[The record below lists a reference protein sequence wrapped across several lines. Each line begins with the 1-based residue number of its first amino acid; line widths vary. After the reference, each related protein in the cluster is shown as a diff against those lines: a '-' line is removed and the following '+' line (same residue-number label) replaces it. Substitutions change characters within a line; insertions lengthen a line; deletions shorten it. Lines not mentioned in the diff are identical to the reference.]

1 MMYATLP
8 AGLGL
13 RGLHV
18 PDVAGPVDAVAV
30 VVADHGD
37 LAARAV
43 VVTVH
48 ERVRFDVLEVP
59 QGVALLRPAAALV
72 GPVRL
77 APSR

>member
-43 VVTVH
+43 VVH

-59 QGVALLRPAAALV
+59 QGVALLRAAAALV